1 MKTENENENELKTPS
16 PGKLVRFLFAL
27 AQKLEARSKSAS
39 NNHELI
45 SKLTFMM
52 VMLLAYDSFGSNV
65 FSVITQFI

>member
-1 MKTENENENELKTPS
+1 MTNENETETELKTS
-16 PGKLVRFLFAL
+16 RLTKMLFAL
-27 AQKLEARSKSAS
+27 AQKLESRSRTAS

-52 VMLLAYDSFGSNV
+52 VMLLAYDSFGSNI

>member
-1 MKTENENENELKTPS
+1 MTNENKIETELKTPR
-16 PGKLVRFLFAL
+16 LVRMLFAL
-27 AQKLEARSKSAS
+27 GQKLEQRSQVAT

-52 VMLLAYDSFGSNV
+52 VMLLAYDSFGSTV

>member
-1 MKTENENENELKTPS
+1 MTTENENEIELKN
-16 PGKLVRFLFAL
+16 GRIVRMLFGL
-27 AQKLEARSKSAS
+27 AEKLESRSRSAS

-45 SKLTFMM
+45 SKLTFIM